1 MPSLLRLY
9 AAIENRVLDVVMT
22 GKLLTRKTLA
32 VTQEAKDTVPT
43 DWYFL
48 HHMMS
53 EFNFGEGDNI
63 VDVGCGTGR
72 VLAYLAR
79 RFPLA
84 RLTGIELNQQVAA
97 IAAKM
102 APSKCEVISGN
113 ILEVCPDDTNVFYM
127 FNPFYAEIMQEFCEN
142 ILNRLPRFTIIYAVP
157 VHLDIIEKH
166 CTGIKSIKLGMIK
179 NKLRG
184 IDRKYAVII
193 K

>member
-1 MPSLLRLY
+1 MSSLLRLY

-53 EFNFGEGDNI
+53 EFDFREGDNI

-79 RFPLA
+79 RFPHA
-84 RLTGIELNQQVAA
+84 RLTGIELNQKVAA
-97 IAAKM
+97 IAAM
-102 APSKCEVISGN
+102 VVPSKCEVIAGN
-113 ILEVCPDDTNVFYM
+113 ILEVCPDTANVFYM
-127 FNPFYAEIMQEFCEN
+127 FNPFYAEIMREFCEK
-142 ILNRLPRFTIIYAVP
+142 ILNNLPSFTVIYAVP
-157 VHLDIIEKH
+157 VHLDTIEKY
-166 CTGIKSIKLGMIK
+166 CNEINSIKLRTIK
-179 NKLRG
+179 SKIRG
-184 IDRKYAVII
+184 IDRKYAIII